1 MVLIFI
7 SGLKCYEY
15 GSVLGV
21 FTEYLSVM
29 EKNRVL
35 AEYSL
40 EDGTTVR
47 VAVPEPLDSSAVEEV
62 SILDETLY
70 KADETIE
77 SALSKVTPIASA
89 VMSRLKSG
97 LTTPADEVEVTFGL
111 DLSVESGV
119 ILSTVG
125 GSVNFQ
131 VRLKWQ
137 KKTTD

>member
-1 MVLIFI
+1 
-7 SGLKCYEY
+7 
-15 GSVLGV
+15 
-21 FTEYLSVM
+21 M
-29 EKNRVL
+29 EKDRVL
-35 AEYSL
+35 AEFPL

-62 SILDETLY
+62 SVLDETLY
-70 KADETIE
+70 KAEETIE
-77 SALSKVTPIASA
+77 SAVSKVTPIASA
-89 VMSRLKSG
+89 VMSRLKAG
-97 LTTPADEVEVTFGL
+97 LITPADEVEITFGL

-137 KKTTD
+137 NKTTD